1 MKNRKCIKPHL
12 THGKNKSIK
21 RIFLILYLFA
31 KIPEEKNR
39 KEKRGLC
46 FGPSW
51 AKKLTFG
58 PYIMHI

>member
-31 KIPEEKNR
+31 KIPKEKNR
-39 KEKRGLC
+39 KKRRENRVLGLT
-46 FGPSW
+46 GP
-51 AKKLTFG
+51 KN
-58 PYIMHI
+58 

>member
-1 MKNRKCIKPHL
+1 MKNQKCIKPHL

-39 KEKRGLC
+39 KENE
-46 FGPSW
+46 
-51 AKKLTFG
+51 
-58 PYIMHI
+58 I